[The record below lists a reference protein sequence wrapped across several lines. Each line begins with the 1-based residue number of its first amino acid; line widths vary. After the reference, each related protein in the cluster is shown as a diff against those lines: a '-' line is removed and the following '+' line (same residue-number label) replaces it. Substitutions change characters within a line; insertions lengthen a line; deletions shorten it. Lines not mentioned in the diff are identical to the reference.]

1 VHEQPQIV
9 DMAYTSSISPGK
21 PTSRFYSGVMLMR
34 MRTQFFRKSTF

>member
-34 MRTQFFRKSTF
+34 TQFFRKSTF